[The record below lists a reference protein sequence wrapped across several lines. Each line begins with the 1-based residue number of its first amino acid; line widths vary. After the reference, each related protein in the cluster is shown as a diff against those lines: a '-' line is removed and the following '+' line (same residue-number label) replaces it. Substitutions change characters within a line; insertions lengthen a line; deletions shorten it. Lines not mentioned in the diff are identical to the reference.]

1 MNIKNFDLNLLR
13 VFVAIYT
20 ARSVSQAALQVGL
33 TQAAMSNALRRLRD
47 QCDDPLFVRSN
58 GAMEPTALATALAPP
73 VQEALNA
80 IERSLTSSIGFD
92 PSTSARTFRLLT
104 SDVGERVILPKL
116 MRALKTA
123 APDIRIEAIRQPQAE
138 YAQALR
144 SGDIDLA
151 IGNIAFLQRGF
162 YQQLLFEDRYLCIAR
177 KGHPNVTD
185 ELTLDAYLAED
196 HVVSL
201 AGSTDSLVEDA
212 LAALRRRRHI
222 KLKVTHYYGASAI
235 VAESDLIATVPENAV
250 AGMHMLQKLPLPFA
264 IPGARVRQFWHRR
277 AHKDPANRWLRTLI
291 AGLIRT

>member
-20 ARSVSQAALQVGL
+20 ARSVSKAALQVGL

-58 GAMEPTALATALAPP
+58 GVMEPTALAMALALPL
-73 VQEALNA
+73 QEALNA
-80 IERSLTSSIGFD
+80 IERSLTSSLGFD
-92 PSTSARTFRLLT
+92 PLSSTRTFRMLT
-104 SDVGERVILPKL
+104 SDVGERVVLPKL
-116 MRALKTA
+116 MAALKTA
-123 APDIRIEAIRQPQAE
+123 APDIRIEAIRLPQSD

-144 SGDIDLA
+144 SGDVDLA
-151 IGNIAFLQRGF
+151 IGNIAVLQRGF

-177 KGHPNVTD
+177 KGHPNVAG
-185 ELTLDAYLAED
+185 ELTLDDYLAED

-201 AGSTDSLVEDA
+201 AGSTDNLVEDA
-212 LAALRRRRHI
+212 LACMRRRRNI

-250 AGMHMLQKLPLPFA
+250 SGMHTLQKLSLPFA

-277 AHKDPANRWLRTLI
+277 AHKDPANQWLRTLI
-291 AGLIRT
+291 AGLIRA

>member
-92 PSTSARTFRLLT
+92 PSTSSRTFRLLT

-116 MRALKTA
+116 MSALKKA
-123 APDIRIEAIRQPQAE
+123 APDIRIEAIRQPQVE

-144 SGDIDLA
+144 AGDIDLA

-212 LAALRRRRHI
+212 LAALRLRRHI

-250 AGMHMLQKLPLPFA
+250 AGMHTLQKLPLPFA